1 MIPRIEQ
8 KLEVNKHH
16 YLDLLK
22 WIHHKGGRVLYPE
35 RIICSRYFDNQN
47 KEIYFDTVEGIV
59 PRKKI
64 RIRNYPNS
72 EDKKNYLE
80 IKYSSVEGRFKTRKI
95 IDNKTVDFYKRAG
108 CFDNKYGVCMPN
120 FYVTYDREYMII
132 DDVRISIDKNIKYEN
147 FKTNY
152 YQKEKNCIIELKT
165 SADKDSDEL
174 VNLFP
179 FQRIRFSKY
188 CFAVENCNRTFIN

>member
-1 MIPRIEQ
+1 MSFRTEEKLYIRQENLIDFKKFIFNLSGKKIHKPRKI
-8 KLEVNKHH
+8 KSL
-16 YLDLLK
+16 
-22 WIHHKGGRVLYPE
+22 
-35 RIICSRYFDNQN
+35 YFDNSN
-47 KEIYFDTVEGIV
+47 LDMYNDSVEGIV

-64 RIRNYPNS
+64 RIRNYLNS
-72 EDKKNYLE
+72 EDKQNYLE
-80 IKYSSVEGRFKTRKI
+80 TKYSSVEGRFKTRKI

-108 CFDNKYGVCMPN
+108 CFDNKYGLCMPN

-165 SADKDSDEL
+165 SADKDSDDL

>member
-1 MIPRIEQ
+1 MSFRTEEKLYIRQENLIDFKKFIFNRSGKKIHKPRKI
-8 KLEVNKHH
+8 KSL
-16 YLDLLK
+16 
-22 WIHHKGGRVLYPE
+22 
-35 RIICSRYFDNQN
+35 YFDNSN
-47 KEIYFDTVEGIV
+47 LDMYNDSVEGIV

-188 CFAVENCNRTFIN
+188 CFAVENCNRTFSN

>member
-1 MIPRIEQ
+1 MSFRTEEKLYIRQENLIDFKKFVINHSGKKIHKPRKI
-8 KLEVNKHH
+8 KSL
-16 YLDLLK
+16 
-22 WIHHKGGRVLYPE
+22 
-35 RIICSRYFDNQN
+35 YFDNSN
-47 KEIYFDTVEGIV
+47 LDMYNDSVEGIV

>member
-1 MIPRIEQ
+1 MSFRTEEKLYIRQENLIDFKKFVINHSGKKIHKPRKI
-8 KLEVNKHH
+8 KSL
-16 YLDLLK
+16 
-22 WIHHKGGRVLYPE
+22 
-35 RIICSRYFDNQN
+35 YFDNSN
-47 KEIYFDTVEGIV
+47 LNMYNDSVEGIV

-95 IDNKTVDFYKRAG
+95 IDDKTVDFYKRAG

-165 SADKDSDEL
+165 SADKDNDEL

>member
-1 MIPRIEQ
+1 MSFRTEEKLYIRQENLIDFKKFIFNLSGKKIHKPRKI
-8 KLEVNKHH
+8 KSL
-16 YLDLLK
+16 
-22 WIHHKGGRVLYPE
+22 
-35 RIICSRYFDNQN
+35 YFDNSN
-47 KEIYFDTVEGIV
+47 LDMYNDSVEGIV

-95 IDNKTVDFYKRAG
+95 IDDKTVDFYKRAG

-152 YQKEKNCIIELKT
+152 YQKEKNCIIEHKT
-165 SADKDSDEL
+165 SADKDSDDL

>member
-1 MIPRIEQ
+1 MSFRTEEKLYIRQENLIDFKKFIFNRSGKKIHKPRKI
-8 KLEVNKHH
+8 KSL
-16 YLDLLK
+16 
-22 WIHHKGGRVLYPE
+22 
-35 RIICSRYFDNQN
+35 YFDNSN
-47 KEIYFDTVEGIV
+47 LDMYNDSVEGIV

-165 SADKDSDEL
+165 SADKDNDDL

>member
-1 MIPRIEQ
+1 MSFRTEEKLYIRQENLIDFKKFIFNLSGKKIHKPRKI
-8 KLEVNKHH
+8 KSL
-16 YLDLLK
+16 
-22 WIHHKGGRVLYPE
+22 
-35 RIICSRYFDNQN
+35 YFDNSN
-47 KEIYFDTVEGIV
+47 LDMYNDSVEGIV

-64 RIRNYPNS
+64 RIRNYLNS
-72 EDKKNYLE
+72 EDKQNYLE

-108 CFDNKYGVCMPN
+108 CFDNKYGLCMPN

-165 SADKDSDEL
+165 SADKDSDDL

>member
-1 MIPRIEQ
+1 MSFRTEEKLYIRQENLIDFKKFIFNLSGKKIHKPRKI
-8 KLEVNKHH
+8 KSL
-16 YLDLLK
+16 
-22 WIHHKGGRVLYPE
+22 
-35 RIICSRYFDNQN
+35 
-47 KEIYFDTVEGIV
+47 YFDTSNLDMYNDSVEGIV

-80 IKYSSVEGRFKTRKI
+80 IKYSSVGGRFKTRKI

-132 DDVRISIDKNIKYEN
+132 DNVRISIDKNIKYEN

-188 CFAVENCNRTFIN
+188 CFGIEKLQLK

>member
-1 MIPRIEQ
+1 MSFRTEEKLYIRQENLIDFKKFIFNLSGKKIHKPRKI
-8 KLEVNKHH
+8 KSL
-16 YLDLLK
+16 
-22 WIHHKGGRVLYPE
+22 
-35 RIICSRYFDNQN
+35 YFDNSN
-47 KEIYFDTVEGIV
+47 LDMYNDSVEGIV

>member
-1 MIPRIEQ
+1 MSFRTEEKLYIRQENLIDFKKFIFNRSGKKIHKPRKI
-8 KLEVNKHH
+8 KSL
-16 YLDLLK
+16 
-22 WIHHKGGRVLYPE
+22 
-35 RIICSRYFDNQN
+35 YFDNSN
-47 KEIYFDTVEGIV
+47 LDMYNDSVEGIV

>member
-1 MIPRIEQ
+1 MSFRTEEKLYIRQENLIDFKKFVINHSGKKIHKPRKI
-8 KLEVNKHH
+8 KSL
-16 YLDLLK
+16 
-22 WIHHKGGRVLYPE
+22 
-35 RIICSRYFDNQN
+35 YFDNSN
-47 KEIYFDTVEGIV
+47 LEMYNDSVEGIV

-64 RIRNYPNS
+64 RIRNYLNS
-72 EDKKNYLE
+72 EDKQNYLE

-108 CFDNKYGVCMPN
+108 CFDNKYGLCMPN

-132 DDVRISIDKNIKYEN
+132 DDVRISIDKNIEYKN

>member
-1 MIPRIEQ
+1 MSFRTEEKLYIRQENLIDFKKFIFNRSGKKIHKPRKI
-8 KLEVNKHH
+8 KSL
-16 YLDLLK
+16 
-22 WIHHKGGRVLYPE
+22 
-35 RIICSRYFDNQN
+35 YFDNSN
-47 KEIYFDTVEGIV
+47 LNMYNDSVEGIV

>member
-1 MIPRIEQ
+1 MSFRTEEKLYIRQENLIDFKKFVINHSGKKIHKPRKI
-8 KLEVNKHH
+8 KSL
-16 YLDLLK
+16 
-22 WIHHKGGRVLYPE
+22 
-35 RIICSRYFDNQN
+35 YFDNSN
-47 KEIYFDTVEGIV
+47 LNMYNDSVEGIV

-95 IDNKTVDFYKRAG
+95 IDDKTVDFYKRAG

-165 SADKDSDEL
+165 SADKDSDDL

>member
-1 MIPRIEQ
+1 MSFRTEEKLYIRQENLIDFKKFIFNRSGKKIHKPRKI
-8 KLEVNKHH
+8 KSL
-16 YLDLLK
+16 
-22 WIHHKGGRVLYPE
+22 
-35 RIICSRYFDNQN
+35 YFDNSN
-47 KEIYFDTVEGIV
+47 LDMYNDSVEGIV

-95 IDNKTVDFYKRAG
+95 IDDKTVDFYKRAG

-165 SADKDSDEL
+165 SADKDNDDL

>member
-1 MIPRIEQ
+1 MT
-8 KLEVNKHH
+8 
-16 YLDLLK
+16 LLK
-22 WIHHKGGRVLYPE
+22 ELFQE
-35 RIICSRYFDNQN
+35 
-47 KEIYFDTVEGIV
+47 
-59 PRKKI
+59 KKI
-64 RIRNYPNS
+64 RIRNYLNS
-72 EDKKNYLE
+72 EDKQNYLE

-108 CFDNKYGVCMPN
+108 CFDNKYGLCMPN

-132 DDVRISIDKNIKYEN
+132 DDVRISIDKNIEYKN

-152 YQKEKNCIIELKT
+152 YKKKKIALSNLRPLLIKIMMN
-165 SADKDSDEL
+165 S

-188 CFAVENCNRTFIN
+188 CFAVEK

>member
-1 MIPRIEQ
+1 MSFRTEEKLYIRQENLIDFKKFIFNLSGKKIHKPRKI
-8 KLEVNKHH
+8 KSL
-16 YLDLLK
+16 
-22 WIHHKGGRVLYPE
+22 
-35 RIICSRYFDNQN
+35 YFDNSN
-47 KEIYFDTVEGIV
+47 LNMYNDSVEGIV

-64 RIRNYPNS
+64 RIRNYLNS
-72 EDKKNYLE
+72 EDKQNYLE

-108 CFDNKYGVCMPN
+108 CFDNKYGLCMPN

-165 SADKDSDEL
+165 SADKDSDDL

>member
-1 MIPRIEQ
+1 MSFRTEEKLYIRQENLIDFKKFIFNRSGKKIHKPRKI
-8 KLEVNKHH
+8 KSL
-16 YLDLLK
+16 
-22 WIHHKGGRVLYPE
+22 
-35 RIICSRYFDNQN
+35 YFDNSN
-47 KEIYFDTVEGIV
+47 LDMYNDSVEGIV

-72 EDKKNYLE
+72 EDKKNNLE

>member
-1 MIPRIEQ
+1 MSFRTEEKLYIRQENLIDFKKFIFNRSGKKIHKPRKI
-8 KLEVNKHH
+8 KSL
-16 YLDLLK
+16 
-22 WIHHKGGRVLYPE
+22 
-35 RIICSRYFDNQN
+35 YFDNSN
-47 KEIYFDTVEGIV
+47 LDMYNDSVEGIV

-165 SADKDSDEL
+165 SADKDSDKL

>member
-1 MIPRIEQ
+1 MSFRTEEKLYIRQENLIDFKKFIFNLSGKKIHKPRKI
-8 KLEVNKHH
+8 KSL
-16 YLDLLK
+16 
-22 WIHHKGGRVLYPE
+22 
-35 RIICSRYFDNQN
+35 YFDNSN
-47 KEIYFDTVEGIV
+47 LDMYNDSVEGIV

-152 YQKEKNCIIELKT
+152 HQKEKNCIIELKT

>member
-1 MIPRIEQ
+1 MSFRTEEKLYIRQENLIDFKKFIFNLSGKKIHKPRKI
-8 KLEVNKHH
+8 KSL
-16 YLDLLK
+16 
-22 WIHHKGGRVLYPE
+22 
-35 RIICSRYFDNQN
+35 YFDNSN
-47 KEIYFDTVEGIV
+47 LDMYNDSVEGIV

-72 EDKKNYLE
+72 ENKKNYLE

-132 DDVRISIDKNIKYEN
+132 DNVRISIDKNIKYEN

-152 YQKEKNCIIELKT
+152 YQKEKNCIIELQT
-165 SADKDSDEL
+165 SADKDSDDL

>member
-1 MIPRIEQ
+1 MSFSTEEKLYIRQENLIDFKKFIFNRSGKKIHKPRKI
-8 KLEVNKHH
+8 KSL
-16 YLDLLK
+16 
-22 WIHHKGGRVLYPE
+22 
-35 RIICSRYFDNQN
+35 YFDNSN
-47 KEIYFDTVEGIV
+47 LDMYNDSVEGIV

-188 CFAVENCNRTFIN
+188 CFAVENCNRTFSN

>member
-1 MIPRIEQ
+1 MSFRTEEKLYIRQENLIDFKKFIFNRSGKKIHKPRKI
-8 KLEVNKHH
+8 KSL
-16 YLDLLK
+16 
-22 WIHHKGGRVLYPE
+22 
-35 RIICSRYFDNQN
+35 YFDNSN
-47 KEIYFDTVEGIV
+47 LDMYNDSVEGIV

-95 IDNKTVDFYKRAG
+95 IDDKTVDFYKRAG

>member
-8 KLEVNKHH
+8 KIEINKYH
-16 YLDLLK
+16 YPDLLK

-35 RIICSRYFDNQN
+35 RIICSRYFDNQK

-188 CFAVENCNRTFIN
+188 CRGFNFLFN

>member
-1 MIPRIEQ
+1 MSFRTEEKLYIRQENLIDFKKFIFNRSGKKIHKPRKI
-8 KLEVNKHH
+8 KSL
-16 YLDLLK
+16 
-22 WIHHKGGRVLYPE
+22 
-35 RIICSRYFDNQN
+35 YFDNSN
-47 KEIYFDTVEGIV
+47 LDMYNDSVEGIV

-95 IDNKTVDFYKRAG
+95 IDDKTVDFYKRAG

-165 SADKDSDEL
+165 SADKDSDKL

>member
-1 MIPRIEQ
+1 MSFRTEEKLYIRQENLIDFKKFIFNRSGKKIHKPRKI
-8 KLEVNKHH
+8 KSL
-16 YLDLLK
+16 
-22 WIHHKGGRVLYPE
+22 
-35 RIICSRYFDNQN
+35 YFDNSN
-47 KEIYFDTVEGIV
+47 LDMYNDSVEGIV

-165 SADKDSDEL
+165 SADKDNDEL

-188 CFAVENCNRTFIN
+188 CFAVENCNRTFSN